1 VIEHA
6 NQLTA
11 RGHRVSIVVPKS
23 AIDDEMRRAVRAEV
37 SVIEADYPLA
47 GPEDRPPSLWDK
59 LRLTIALVRAVPEGD
74 LLIATHTPTTV
85 VSLVAGALPRRG
97 IRVWFYQ
104 DYPEMFRG
112 RPLESWLLRNAMRWH
127 RLALVVSRFSAD
139 ELTGISKGEV
149 RYVGQ
154 ILNDYDEFSSQ
165 VRDHTVNMEE
175 PRRLIYVGDF
185 RPRKGLVDFLSAARI
200 LFEKRFEIEL
210 VLVLKERGEIDTPVP
225 YQVVFRPDPGR
236 LAHWFG
242 EGDVFVSS
250 SWHESFGL
258 PPLEAMASGTPV
270 VVTDSGGVRD
280 YARHEE
286 NCLIVPPGNAPAIAA
301 AVERILTEP
310 DLVGQLIEKG
320 RLTAA
325 EYTVDRAVDRMEA
338 ALREVMDS

>member
-1 VIEHA
+1 
-6 NQLTA
+6 
-11 RGHRVSIVVPKS
+11 
-23 AIDDEMRRAVRAEV
+23 
-37 SVIEADYPLA
+37 
-47 GPEDRPPSLWDK
+47 
-59 LRLTIALVRAVPEGD
+59 
-74 LLIATHTPTTV
+74 
-85 VSLVAGALPRRG
+85 
-97 IRVWFYQ
+97 
-104 DYPEMFRG
+104 
-112 RPLESWLLRNAMRWH
+112 
-127 RLALVVSRFSAD
+127 
-139 ELTGISKGEV
+139 
-149 RYVGQ
+149 
-154 ILNDYDEFSSQ
+154 
-165 VRDHTVNMEE
+165 MEE